1 MINTTQYS
9 PLVPALVLEGYIFL
23 DYLKEEKMKDIK
35 LTFAGKRYIAR
46 KYKLAWICILVCRI
60 ALVISLVVFSFWL
73 GFQIRDAVIGI
84 CNFILDLKG
93 YPPITM

>member
-1 MINTTQYS
+1 
-9 PLVPALVLEGYIFL
+9 
-23 DYLKEEKMKDIK
+23 MKDIK
-35 LTFAGKRYIAR
+35 LAFAGKRYIAR
-46 KYKLAWICILVCRI
+46 KYKPAWICILICRL

-73 GFQIRDAVIGI
+73 GFQIRDAIIGI